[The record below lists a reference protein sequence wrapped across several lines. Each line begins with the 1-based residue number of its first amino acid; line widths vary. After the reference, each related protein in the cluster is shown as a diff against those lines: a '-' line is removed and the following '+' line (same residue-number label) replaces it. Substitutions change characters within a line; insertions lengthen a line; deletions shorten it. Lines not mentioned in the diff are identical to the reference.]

1 MHSGSQRTPFYGAM
15 NKTLPYCSPSLPRA
29 FLASGLCPTWCL
41 PCLRQKLEMWP
52 ATEGSVKSTEKMSF
66 GIPALPQFPPYLAHP
81 RPNGS
86 KFAFWLQESIKPAQ
100 QHSPFALQSELLQ
113 SKLLYNTEGSGRW
126 LCQMQIHRYNS
137 WSLCWHQDDL
147 AVPVPT
153 CLPQLRWFGFSVSW
167 WRGIQCWLYA
177 SEEDN
182 TQLGFQKC
190 RWDPKS
196 PLAFLWGCCFW
207 HFTPWEQFIMNK
219 HQDNWRD
226 VLNIYAS
233 FPVYRLVG
241 IGAKSSV
248 APSPLMLKGH
258 YRVLWST
265 LTTQKSL
272 GGERRNVQGST
283 HTLFHCPGPLLANI
297 SPPQS
302 KAFPG
307 CSQKGVNASQNLP
320 DSCFALRLAHR
331 RGSQKGCADFPS
343 FPGDA

>member
-1 MHSGSQRTPFYGAM
+1 
-15 NKTLPYCSPSLPRA
+15 
-29 FLASGLCPTWCL
+29 
-41 PCLRQKLEMWP
+41 
-52 ATEGSVKSTEKMSF
+52 
-66 GIPALPQFPPYLAHP
+66 
-81 RPNGS
+81 
-86 KFAFWLQESIKPAQ
+86 
-100 QHSPFALQSELLQ
+100 
-113 SKLLYNTEGSGRW
+113 
-126 LCQMQIHRYNS
+126 
-137 WSLCWHQDDL
+137 
-147 AVPVPT
+147 
-153 CLPQLRWFGFSVSW
+153 
-167 WRGIQCWLYA
+167 
-177 SEEDN
+177 
-182 TQLGFQKC
+182 
-190 RWDPKS
+190 
-196 PLAFLWGCCFW
+196 
-207 HFTPWEQFIMNK
+207 MNK
-219 HQDNWRD
+219 HQGNWRD

-320 DSCFALRLAHR
+320 DSCFALGLAHR